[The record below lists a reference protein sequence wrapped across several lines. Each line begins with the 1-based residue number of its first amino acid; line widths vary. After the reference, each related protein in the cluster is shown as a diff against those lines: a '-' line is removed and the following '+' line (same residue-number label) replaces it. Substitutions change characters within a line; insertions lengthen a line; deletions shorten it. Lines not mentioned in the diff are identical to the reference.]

1 MTTPERP
8 DDQPTQLRI
17 VVGYDGSIGAA
28 TAINA
33 GAALFPR
40 AHAWIALLWTP
51 SFADE
56 DVRRRVWAGTRAV
69 DAFIEAIERESESM
83 ADRVAASGVTLAR
96 AAGWSA
102 EPLLHETLGGEGLEF
117 TRLAEQTDADL
128 VLVGSRGL
136 TGAPAVLGS
145 VSDMVVHYTPRPV
158 VVVPHPMLRAEYDAL
173 AGGPVLIGWDGSAG
187 ARHALAEAARLFPT
201 RELLA
206 ISVADDDDP
215 VEDSVELSAGSG
227 RMVSLRRVKPGRGG
241 RGRGVADA
249 LAGVARRH
257 RAAAI
262 VVGSRGRSAA
272 EEIML
277 GSTAMAV
284 LHHAHRAVAV
294 IPTPIR

>member
-1 MTTPERP
+1 MNTPEKAGDRIP
-8 DDQPTQLRI
+8 ELRI
-17 VVGYDGSIGAA
+17 VVGYDGSPGS
-28 TAINA
+28 AIAISA

-40 AHAWIALLWTP
+40 AHAWITLLWTP
-51 SFADE
+51 GFADE
-56 DVRRRVWAGTRAV
+56 ELRRRVWAGTRGV
-69 DAFIEAIERESESM
+69 DSFIAAIESEG
-83 ADRVAASGVTLAR
+83 AAVAQRVAAVGVTVAA

-102 EPLLHETLGGEGLEF
+102 EPLVHEVLGGEGLEF

-136 TGAPAVLGS
+136 TGAPALLGS

-158 VVVPHPMLRAEYDAL
+158 VVVPHPMLRAEHDAL
-173 AGGPVLIGWDGSAG
+173 ASGPVIIAWDGSAG
-187 ARHALAEAARLFPT
+187 ARHALSAAARLFPT

-206 ISVADDDDP
+206 VSVIDDDEP
-215 VEDSVELSAGSG
+215 IDSPAELSAGPG
-227 RMVSLRRVKPGRGG
+227 RPVTLQQVKPGRGG

-249 LAGVARRH
+249 LSSVARRH
-257 RAAAI
+257 HAAAI

-284 LHHAHRAVAV
+284 LHHVHRAVAV
-294 IPTPIR
+294 IPSPVP

>member
-8 DDQPTQLRI
+8 DDRPAQLRI

-56 DVRRRVWAGTRAV
+56 GVRRRVWAGTRAV
-69 DAFIEAIERESESM
+69 DAFIEAIERESEAM

-173 AGGPVLIGWDGSAG
+173 AEGPVLIGWDGSAG

-201 RELLA
+201 RELIA
-206 ISVADDDDP
+206 VSAVDDDDP
-215 VEDSVELSAGSG
+215 AEGAELPAVSG
-227 RMVSLRRVKPGRGG
+227 RQLRLRRIKLHPGA

-249 LAGVARRH
+249 LAGFARDH

-272 EEIML
+272 EEIIL

-284 LHHAHRAVAV
+284 LHHAHRVVAV
-294 IPTPIR
+294 IPTPSR